1 MARINLKGYFL
12 VHVVYEMWAA
22 SLVWEYEY
30 SNAFD
35 YLIELLTC
43 AVESCSADSKH

>member
-35 YLIELLTC
+35 YLIEQLTSIDVYDRILQC
-43 AVESCSADSKH
+43 